1 VTSSPEPAEGA
12 WLSRLVSTP
21 KRRLVVFTIL
31 GFFVFLRLWSVLL
44 GAGGSS
50 WGYDFSAYFLAAQR
64 LATGVALYDPAQL
77 SGAFPPQEH
86 FAYLYPPFLAV
97 VLIPFTALSDFRAGM
112 WIWSAIELFALVA
125 ATIVFAR
132 QRQLSGLVILLLIC
146 CELALAQ
153 VAFELVMG
161 NVQLI
166 LVGLFVLAWVGIER
180 GSRAGTYG
188 AGIAIGVATIIKVFP
203 GVLILWL
210 LLTRRFRAALAV
222 ILTMAVLAA
231 LTLPWVG
238 FTGWFDYVRVLA
250 NIGPPVDVWS
260 SISPTTVL
268 SELTGFT
275 LARWVVLGAGLILI
289 GWAALRRPA
298 PTSFAIALMV
308 SILVVPTLYPHS
320 MSLAVAPLLIY
331 AVYSVDWVGP
341 VTAYFALFIGGQAA
355 LDNLQVV
362 ANRFIAVLSLFVALV
377 LIVVPPRWRPAS
389 TRSVPSVGT

>member
-1 VTSSPEPAEGA
+1 VTAAPEPAEGA
-12 WLSRLVSTP
+12 WLWRLVSTP
-21 KRRLVVFTIL
+21 RRRLVVLTVV
-31 GFFVFLRLWSVLL
+31 GFFVLLRLWSVLL

-64 LATGVALYDPAQL
+64 LASGAALYDPAQL
-77 SGAFPPQEH
+77 TGAFPPQEH

-97 VLIPFTALSDFRAGM
+97 VLLPITALGDFRSAM
-112 WIWSAIELFALVA
+112 WIWSAIELCALVF
-125 ATIVFAR
+125 ATVVFAR
-132 QRQLSGLVILLLIC
+132 QRRLPGLVILLLIC

-180 GSRAGTYG
+180 SDGAGAYG
-188 AGIAIGVATIIKVFP
+188 AGVAIGVATIIKVFP

-210 LLTRRFRAALAV
+210 LLTRRFRAAIAAIV
-222 ILTMAVLAA
+222 TMAVLAA

-238 FTGWFDYVRVLA
+238 VGAWLDYVLVLA
-250 NIGPPVDVWS
+250 NIGPPVDIWS

-275 LARWVVLGAGLILI
+275 IARVAVLAVGLFLI
-289 GWAALRRPA
+289 AWAALRRPA

-308 SILVVPTLYPHS
+308 SILIVPTLYPHS

-341 VTAYFALFIGGQAA
+341 VTAYVALFIGGQAA
-355 LDNLQVV
+355 LDNLQIV
-362 ANRFIAVLSLFVALV
+362 ANRLMAVLSLFVALV
-377 LIVVPPRWRPAS
+377 VIVVPPRWRPAS
-389 TRSVPSVGT
+389 TSSVPSVGT